1 METASTWTLRQL
13 MSDPYRKTANLLLR
27 KSIEAVSQ
35 YLISKTIKFPYKKI
49 LHKTAWCAISS
60 HEKLWKIPPLVDSN
74 TILILSSQSQL
85 RLQDDNCVLAPYTV
99 VHFGDSGHLYF
110 WQTRQKIQGWPW
122 SPGLIIH
129 WNSSWNS
136 NNIPFN
142 NFNLILQG
150 WCSCHQDTRISS
162 HMAVCQEWSSLLHS
176 GMQNFDYSLII
187 QIYKRG
193 FLKQWKQSNQVSDHT
208 CVLVIYCCKIS
219 LSRV

>member
-110 WQTRQKIQGWPW
+110 WQTRQKYKVDHDLQAWLFTGTAHGTQTTFHLTISIWFYRDGVPVIRTPEFPATWLFAKNEALYYTLVCRT
-122 SPGLIIH
+122 LITASLYRYTKGDF
-129 WNSSWNS
+129 WNSGNKA
-136 NNIPFN
+136 
-142 NFNLILQG
+142 
-150 WCSCHQDTRISS
+150 TR
-162 HMAVCQEWSSLLHS
+162 
-176 GMQNFDYSLII
+176 F
-187 QIYKRG
+187 QITPV
-193 FLKQWKQSNQVSDHT
+193 FW
-208 CVLVIYCCKIS
+208 
-219 LSRV
+219 LSTAAK